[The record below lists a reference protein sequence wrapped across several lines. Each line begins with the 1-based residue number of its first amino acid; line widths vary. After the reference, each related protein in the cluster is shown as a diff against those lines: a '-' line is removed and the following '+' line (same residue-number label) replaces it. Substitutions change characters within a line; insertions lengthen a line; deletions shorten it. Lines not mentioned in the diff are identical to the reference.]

1 MEKRDTLTK
10 ILAVAGTVLV
20 GLPLVA
26 PLVFG
31 LIALFAMGVF
41 RFDYLMPAELFPLV
55 LLGGGTLIW
64 AAFRTKRWLRLIGGC
79 IATAVALLVGSQL
92 LATLTGL
99 ASGAIEPQGIWW
111 ALALGGILL
120 SDLAVLGAAVGGA
133 LLLRDLFKPSAQPA
147 ASS

>member
-64 AAFRTKRWLRLIGGC
+64 AAIRTRRWLRLIGGC
-79 IATAVALLVGSQL
+79 IAAAVALLVGSQL

-133 LLLRDLFKPSAQPA
+133 LLLRDLFKPSPQPA